1 MYSVLRGAVLVFVFV
16 CLFVCFFVGGGRG
29 GGGRKDA
36 ELGRKLNLGRKG
48 IHLNQLFF

>member
-1 MYSVLRGAVLVFVFV
+1 MYSVLRGQSWFFVFV
-16 CLFVCFFVGGGRG
+16 CLFVFLWGGGG
-29 GGGRKDA
+29 EGGGRKDA

>member
-1 MYSVLRGAVLVFVFV
+1 MYSVLRGAVLVFCF
-16 CLFVCFFVGGGRG
+16 CLFVFFCGGGGGG

-36 ELGRKLNLGRKG
+36 ELGRKLNWGRKG

>member
-1 MYSVLRGAVLVFVFV
+1 MYSVLRGAVLVFCF
-16 CLFVCFFVGGGRG
+16 CLFVFFCGGGGGG